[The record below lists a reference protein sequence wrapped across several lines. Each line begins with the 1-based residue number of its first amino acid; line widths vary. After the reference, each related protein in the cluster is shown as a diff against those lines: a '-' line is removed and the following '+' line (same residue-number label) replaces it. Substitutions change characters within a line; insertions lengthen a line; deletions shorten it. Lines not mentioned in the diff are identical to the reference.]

1 MKKGIVLLLIGI
13 LCVGTLSGCKP
24 IFQQKKDKYKQV
36 ELTKEDL
43 ENDTYYVK
51 DGTRFI
57 QVYAADTKETRNQD
71 GTKQKV
77 SFLTK
82 DYKTVPTLYRSEIL
96 AIPSQ
101 KLDVANVEL
110 VRYKEVGYSLG
121 FYGLQMDEDGY
132 LVGKLKENVYK
143 NSRAYSVIEDGKS
156 NDFRIVSINDE
167 PVSTAMLSD
176 AGVFNCLEESGT
188 YEVAYYAGTYYT
200 TNTIPADT
208 FTLEEY
214 EYYTLSDTSDT
225 KNGYISFKMP
235 DDAVSGWYY
244 IKGGGLFR
252 YIAAEKGIDI
262 ATVDMN
268 APYYLSIEERQAAY
282 SQKFSTTFEKRM
294 RNVTISFDYEP
305 ASITEEELTGT
316 LYSPDGTA
324 YVMDIDKENNKM
336 YCALEEAMA
345 GKWYV
350 YIQPKDAVITNM
362 AVLSNQQEQEV
373 TEEDFTIT
381 IEEGQINYGIMISY
395 KGDGDIYAVLV
406 NGDNEL
412 NDFALDDRKRQLYY
426 NASYLS
432 PGDYLVKVYHY
443 TDTEIVDV
451 TTQEN
456 TITDSDIITVT
467 E

>member
-1 MKKGIVLLLIGI
+1 MKKVIVLVLMFLLCTGI
-13 LCVGTLSGCKP
+13 LSGCKP
-24 IFQQKKDKYKQV
+24 IFQQKKDKYKQI
-36 ELTKEDL
+36 ELTKDEL
-43 ENDTYYVK
+43 ENDIYYVK

-57 QVYAADTKETRNQD
+57 QVYTADTKETKSLT
-71 GTKQKV
+71 GAKQKV
-77 SFLTK
+77 TFLTK
-82 DYKTVPTLYRSEIL
+82 DYKTVPTLYRNEIL

-101 KLDVANVEL
+101 KLDVANIEL
-110 VRYKEVGYSLG
+110 TRYKEVGYSLG
-121 FYGLQMDEDGY
+121 FYGLRIDDDGY
-132 LVGKLKENVYK
+132 LVGKLKQNIYK
-143 NSRAYSVIEDGKS
+143 NSAAYQIIETGKS
-156 NDFRIVSINDE
+156 NDFRIVSINGE
-167 PVSTAMLSD
+167 PVSIEMLSD
-176 AGVFNCLEESGT
+176 SGAFNCLEEAGT
-188 YEVAYYAGTYYT
+188 YEVDYYAGTYYT
-200 TNTIPADT
+200 TSTFTADT

-235 DDAVSGWYY
+235 EDAVSGWYY
-244 IKGGGLFR
+244 IKGGGIFR
-252 YIAAEKGIDI
+252 YIASDKGVDI

-268 APYYLSIEERQAAY
+268 EPYYSSMAERQAAY

-294 RNVTISFDYEP
+294 KNVTIMFDYEP
-305 ASITEEELTGT
+305 ASLVDEELTGT

-324 YVMDIDKENNKM
+324 YEMYIDEESNKI

-345 GKWYV
+345 GKWYI

-362 AVLSNQQEQEV
+362 QVMSNKQEQEI

-381 IEEGQINYGIMISY
+381 IEEGQINYGITITY

-406 NGDNEL
+406 NDDSE
-412 NDFALDDRKRQLYY
+412 LDDFELDERNRTLYC

-432 PGDYLVKVYHY
+432 PGSYLVKVYHY

-451 TTQEN
+451 LTKEN
-456 TITDSDIITVT
+456 TMTDSDIITVT